1 VTRTLA
7 ALALVLVLSAC
18 RLDRA
23 PSGRPGGG
31 YAPEPDSLASAEV
44 YAAIRGY
51 YAALTSRD
59 WRLFGSHFWPRA
71 TITTV
76 RALPDDTVPR
86 VQILTIEEFV
96 AGAGKAQAEVFADE
110 ALRATIVTYGA
121 LADAWVTSRARVGAG
136 AGTVVN
142 RYGIDAF
149 HLMKLGGQWRIV
161 SLAFQNEVP
170 GDPIVP
176 GPARR

>member
-1 VTRTLA
+1 MTRTLT
-7 ALALVLVLSAC
+7 ALALVLILSGC
-18 RLDRA
+18 RLERA

-31 YAPEPDSLASAEV
+31 YGPEPDSTASAEV
-44 YAAIRGY
+44 YTAIRGY

-59 WRLFGSHFWPRA
+59 WGLLGNHFWPRA

-76 RALPDDTVPR
+76 RVAPNDTLLR
-86 VQILTIEEFV
+86 VRTLTIEEFI
-96 AGAGKAQAEVFADE
+96 AGAGKAQIEVFADE
-110 ALRATIVTYGA
+110 ALRANIVTYGA
-121 LADAWVTSRARVGAG
+121 LADAWVTYHARVGAT
-136 AGTVVN
+136 AQTVVS

-170 GDPIVP
+170 GAPIAP

>member
-1 VTRTLA
+1 MTRPLT
-7 ALALVLVLSAC
+7 ALALTLAFASC

-31 YAPEPDSLASAEV
+31 YTPEPDSAAGAEV

-59 WRLFGSHFWPRA
+59 WRLLGDHFWPRA

-76 RALPDDTVPR
+76 RVIPDDTVPR
-86 VQILTIEEFV
+86 LRTLTIEEFV

-110 ALRATIVTYGA
+110 ALRANIVTYGA
-121 LADAWVTSRARVGAG
+121 LADAWVTYHARVGAT
-136 AGTVVN
+136 AQTVVS

-170 GDPIVP
+170 GDPIAP
-176 GPARR
+176 RPARR

>member
-1 VTRTLA
+1 MSRTLI
-7 ALALVLVLSAC
+7 ALAFALVCSAC
-18 RLDRA
+18 RLERA

-31 YAPEPDSLASAEV
+31 YTLEPDSAASAEV
-44 YAAIRGY
+44 YAVVRGY

-59 WRLFGSHFWPRA
+59 WRLLGSHFWPRA

-76 RALPDDTVPR
+76 RVAADDSVPG
-86 VQILTIEEFV
+86 VQTLAIEDFV
-96 AGAGKAQAEVFADE
+96 AGAGQAEARVFTDE
-110 ALRATIVTYGA
+110 ALRANIVTYGA
-121 LADAWVTSRARVGAG
+121 LADAWVTCHVRVGAT
-136 AGTVVN
+136 AQTVVN

-170 GDPIVP
+170 GAPIAP
-176 GPARR
+176 SPARR

>member
-1 VTRTLA
+1 VPRTLT
-7 ALALVLVLSAC
+7 ALALVVALAAC
-18 RLDRA
+18 RLERA

-31 YAPEPDSLASAEV
+31 YALEPDSAASAEV

-59 WRLFGSHFWPRA
+59 WRLLGSHFWPRA

-76 RALPDDTVPR
+76 RVAAGDSVASVQTV
-86 VQILTIEEFV
+86 TIEEFV
-96 AGAGKAQAEVFADE
+96 ADAGEVQAAVFADE
-110 ALRATIVTYGA
+110 ALRANIVTYGA
-121 LADAWVTSRARVGAG
+121 LADAWVTYHARVGAT
-136 AGTVVN
+136 AQTVVS

-170 GDPIVP
+170 GDPIAP
-176 GPARR
+176 GPVRR